1 MNDRADG
8 QRAQGQRIAEL
19 LDLRP
24 LPHEGGLFR
33 QTYADGHSAAIYFM
47 LLAPDFSAMHALG
60 SAEIYHWYA
69 GAPLRLLLLGP
80 GGSGDPGGAISE
92 PVLGPGVDR
101 GQHPQLV
108 VSPGTWQGSSSLGA
122 WSLVGTTT
130 APPFDWSTFRLGD
143 RAELIGRYPGARDRI
158 EELTR

>member
-1 MNDRADG
+1 MVSDRAEG
-8 QRAQGQRIAEL
+8 QRAAGQRVAEL
-19 LDLRP
+19 LGLRP

-60 SAEIYHWYA
+60 SAEVYHWYT
-69 GAPLRLLLLGP
+69 GAPLGLLLLGP
-80 GGSGDPGGAISE
+80 DGGISE

-108 VSPGTWQGSSSLGA
+108 VPAGTWQGSSSLGA
-122 WSLVGTTT
+122 WTLVGTTT
-130 APPFDWSTFRLGD
+130 APPFDWSAFRLGD
-143 RAELIGRYPGARDRI
+143 RAELIGRYPAARDRI
-158 EELTR
+158 DELTR